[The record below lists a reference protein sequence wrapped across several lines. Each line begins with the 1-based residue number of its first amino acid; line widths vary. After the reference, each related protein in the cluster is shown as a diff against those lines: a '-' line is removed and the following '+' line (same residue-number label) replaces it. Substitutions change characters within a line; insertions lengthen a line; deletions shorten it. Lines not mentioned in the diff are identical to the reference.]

1 MRIVGVTGGVD
12 THADTHLAAAVDH
25 NGGVLGI
32 DSFLADRAGYE
43 ELLGWLVG
51 FGEVEEIGVEG
62 TESWGVGLTRFLHDE
77 EIMVVEVDRPN
88 RKKRRRVG
96 KSDPTQESPC
106 LTRGFSLSLR
116 FQDHITLAPSPAW
129 GPHQG
134 LAMRWSTAASSRPSK
149 RWP

>member
-62 TESWGVGLTRFLHDE
+62 TESWGVGLTRFLHDQ

-88 RKKRRRVG
+88 RQKRRRVRMG
-96 KSDPTQESPC
+96 SAPRARHDVVHGSLIEAVEEVALGVQGGLDRGVVMPLLDDLWCSP
-106 LTRGFSLSLR
+106 
-116 FQDHITLAPSPAW
+116 
-129 GPHQG
+129 
-134 LAMRWSTAASSRPSK
+134 
-149 RWP
+149 